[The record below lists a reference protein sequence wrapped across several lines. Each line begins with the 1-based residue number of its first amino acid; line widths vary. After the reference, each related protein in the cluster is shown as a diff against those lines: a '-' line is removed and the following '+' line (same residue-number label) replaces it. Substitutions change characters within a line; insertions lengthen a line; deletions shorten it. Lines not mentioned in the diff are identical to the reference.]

1 MSSLN
6 KSTFFRAFLSY
17 LPLIILFISVFNEF
31 DFNYLKIENFSF
43 YEYFI
48 NPDISDI
55 DMGDDITSDKPDI
68 ESVPEKVVINE

>member
-1 MSSLN
+1 MKKINLSVIFLLSSL
-6 KSTFFRAFLSY
+6 
-17 LPLIILFISVFNEF
+17 LFISCS
-31 DFNYLKIENFSF
+31 KIENFSF

-55 DMGDDITSDKPDI
+55 DTGNEVISDKPDI

>member
-1 MSSLN
+1 MKRNNLLVIFLVLPFL
-6 KSTFFRAFLSY
+6 FFSC
-17 LPLIILFISVFNEF
+17 S
-31 DFNYLKIENFSF
+31 KIENFSF

>member
-1 MSSLN
+1 MKKINLLVI
-6 KSTFFRAFLSY
+6 FLA
-17 LPLIILFISVFNEF
+17 LPFLFISCS
-31 DFNYLKIENFSF
+31 KIENFSF

-55 DMGDDITSDKPDI
+55 DMGNDISSDKPDI

>member
-1 MSSLN
+1 MFLLSS
-6 KSTFFRAFLSY
+6 F
-17 LPLIILFISVFNEF
+17 LFISCS
-31 DFNYLKIENFSF
+31 KIENFSF

-55 DMGDDITSDKPDI
+55 DMGNDMSSDKPDI

>member
-1 MSSLN
+1 MKKIYLLVIFLFSS
-6 KSTFFRAFLSY
+6 F
-17 LPLIILFISVFNEF
+17 LFISCS
-31 DFNYLKIENFSF
+31 KIENFSF

-48 NPDISDI
+48 DSDISNI

>member
-1 MSSLN
+1 MKRINLLVIILVSS
-6 KSTFFRAFLSY
+6 F
-17 LPLIILFISVFNEF
+17 LFISCS
-31 DFNYLKIENFSF
+31 KIENFSF

-55 DMGDDITSDKPDI
+55 DTDNNIISDKPDI

>member
-1 MSSLN
+1 MKKINLLVIFLLSS
-6 KSTFFRAFLSY
+6 FM
-17 LPLIILFISVFNEF
+17 FISCS
-31 DFNYLKIENFSF
+31 KIENFSF

-55 DMGDDITSDKPDI
+55 DMGNDISSDKPDI

>member
-1 MSSLN
+1 MKRINFLVIFLFS
-6 KSTFFRAFLSY
+6 FF
-17 LPLIILFISVFNEF
+17 LFINCS
-31 DFNYLKIENFSF
+31 KIENYSF

-55 DMGDDITSDKPDI
+55 DMGNDITSDKPDI

>member
-1 MSSLN
+1 MRKINLLVI
-6 KSTFFRAFLSY
+6 FLSF
-17 LPLIILFISVFNEF
+17 LFISCS
-31 DFNYLKIENFSF
+31 KIENFSF

-55 DMGDDITSDKPDI
+55 DMGNDISSDKPDI

>member
-1 MSSLN
+1 VRKINLLVLFLVSS
-6 KSTFFRAFLSY
+6 FL
-17 LPLIILFISVFNEF
+17 LISCS
-31 DFNYLKIENFSF
+31 KIENFSL

-55 DMGDDITSDKPDI
+55 DMGNDISSDKPDI

>member
-1 MSSLN
+1 MKRINILVL
-6 KSTFFRAFLSY
+6 FLV
-17 LPLIILFISVFNEF
+17 LPFLFISCSKF
-31 DFNYLKIENFSF
+31 ENFSF

-55 DMGDDITSDKPDI
+55 DMGNDISSDKPDI

>member
-1 MSSLN
+1 MKKINLLVIFLLSS
-6 KSTFFRAFLSY
+6 F
-17 LPLIILFISVFNEF
+17 LFISCS
-31 DFNYLKIENFSF
+31 KIENFSI

-55 DMGDDITSDKPDI
+55 DMGNDISSDKPDI

>member
-1 MSSLN
+1 MKKINLLVIFSLSS
-6 KSTFFRAFLSY
+6 F
-17 LPLIILFISVFNEF
+17 LFISCS
-31 DFNYLKIENFSF
+31 KIENFSI

-55 DMGDDITSDKPDI
+55 DMGNDISSDKPDI

>member
-1 MSSLN
+1 MLTVMYLFLLS
-6 KSTFFRAFLSY
+6 FF
-17 LPLIILFISVFNEF
+17 LFISCS
-31 DFNYLKIENFSF
+31 KIENFSF

-55 DMGDDITSDKPDI
+55 DMGNDISSDKPDI

>member
-1 MSSLN
+1 MKRINLLVIFLVS
-6 KSTFFRAFLSY
+6 FFV
-17 LPLIILFISVFNEF
+17 FISCS
-31 DFNYLKIENFSF
+31 KIENFSF

-55 DMGDDITSDKPDI
+55 DIGNDISSDKPDI